1 MGNKRFRAAAL
12 FSCLLG
18 FLAAPP
24 LPAQAPIDPKAAD
37 PAHGYFYTLDSGGE
51 PVFTQ
56 VLRWEADPDALEYR
70 IILKNAAGEQLLDER
85 TSEPAREVHLA
96 PGSYEYKILSY
107 NLLGRIEAESDW
119 LDFDVVEAEQPV
131 VASVS
136 PKIIDMDALDGRVT
150 IIGQKLVDGV
160 TVALVDERGERFV
173 GKVVG
178 RDGDGQIVA
187 LFPDKAYRIGVYSI
201 YAENPGGL
209 SSSLDGSL
217 RVRFQRPVDFL
228 ASVGFSPFVSL
239 SDAWFKDNW
248 TSTFNPL
255 GLDAQLELFFI
266 KQRWGLVGIELGAQ
280 WRRLYGGEDAA
291 KLTSDFVLAGADLL
305 YKYRF
310 TRRLHGLVRLGGGFA
325 RSYHSFE
332 YDDYAGPTATS
343 YDPYAQAGLALQAFL
358 PNKLFGEIG
367 ADCSCVFF
375 LDHYSLGITPR
386 ISVGYQ
392 IY

>member
-1 MGNKRFRAAAL
+1 MENNRLLTAAL
-12 FSCLLG
+12 LACLLG
-18 FLAAPP
+18 FLAPPP
-24 LPAQAPIDPKAAD
+24 LPAQAPADPKAAD
-37 PAHGYFYTLDSGGE
+37 PTRGYFYTLDSGGE

-70 IILKNAAGEQLLDER
+70 IILKAASGEQLLDER

-96 PGSYEYKILSY
+96 PGSYEYKILTY
-107 NLLGRIEAESDW
+107 NLLGKIEAESDW
-119 LDFDVVEAEQPV
+119 LAFDIVEAEQPV

-160 TVALVDERGERFV
+160 IVSLVDKHGERFV
-173 GKVVG
+173 GKVIG
-178 RDGDGQIVA
+178 RKGDTEIVA
-187 LFPDKAYRIGVYSI
+187 LFPDKAYQIGTFSI
-201 YAENPGGL
+201 GAENPGGL
-209 SSSLDGSL
+209 SSSLDDSL
-217 RVRFQRPVDFL
+217 RIRFQRPVDFL
-228 ASVGFSPFVSL
+228 ASVGFSPFVSI

-255 GLDAQLELFFI
+255 GASAQLELFFI
-266 KQRWGLVGIELGAQ
+266 KQRWGLVGIELGTQ
-280 WRRLYGGEDAA
+280 WRRLYGGEKTA
-291 KLTSDFVLAGADLL
+291 KLTSDFLLAGADLV

-310 TRRLHGLVRLGGGFA
+310 TRRLHGLARLGGGLA

-343 YDPYAQAGLALQAFL
+343 YDPYAQAGIALQAFL

-367 ADCSCVFF
+367 ADYSCLF
-375 LDHYSLGITPR
+375 LLGHTATGVAPR
-386 ISVGYQ
+386 ISIGYQ